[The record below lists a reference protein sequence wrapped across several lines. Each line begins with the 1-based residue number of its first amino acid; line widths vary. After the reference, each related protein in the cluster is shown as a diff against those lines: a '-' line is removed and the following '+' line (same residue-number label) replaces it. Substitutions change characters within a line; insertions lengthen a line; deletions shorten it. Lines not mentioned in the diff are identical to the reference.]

1 MNINFNNVVKN
12 DYEMEFYQNISLQI
26 IEFLR
31 NNYTATFSEISKYV
45 GGRELVL
52 LRLLDEMVAN
62 GEVVFQDNGFSIPI
76 HSSSTTRQQDF
87 LCKTCHGSLLNL
99 ATIEA
104 KIRPVMEEIILAK
117 PKPSFLF
124 DQRPVTFETVL
135 RRVGYLFWRGDIYHS
150 DIALIGDDDLT
161 SIAIAL
167 AGAAKKITVFDIDQ
181 RLIDFI
187 NRVASAHNLLIETHP
202 FDIKNEIPK
211 KYYNQYDVFI
221 TDPSP
226 MKIPFIVFLN
236 FGINLL
242 KNGGVGYISFQS
254 SAMES
259 NLEFQ
264 KIIAQSNL
272 LLTDLIPYF
281 TEYESMI
288 ETFTQKDLELLRLY
302 NNSEK
307 TIAFHESYGR
317 VMKTK
322 NSKTHPIKYTLKEMF
337 GRATEMVIKQPS
349 KDPGGSISGDIDYL
363 NSERSILIKNKDKTY
378 YSK

>member
-1 MNINFNNVVKN
+1 
-12 DYEMEFYQNISLQI
+12 MEFYQDISLQI
-26 IEFLR
+26 IEFLH
-31 NNYTATFSEISKYV
+31 NNFTATYPEISKYV

-52 LRLLDEMVAN
+52 LRLLDEMVTN
-62 GEVVFQDNGFSIPI
+62 GELVFQDNSFSIPNY
-76 HSSSTTRQQDF
+76 STSTMRQHEL
-87 LCKTCHGSLLNL
+87 LCKTCNGSLLDI
-99 ATIEA
+99 AAIEE
-104 KIRPVMEEIILAK
+104 KIRPIMEEIILTK

-124 DQRPVTFETVL
+124 DQRPVTLETVL
-135 RRVGYLFWRGDIYHS
+135 RRVGYLFWRGDMYRS

-167 AGAAKKITVFDIDQ
+167 TRAPKKITVFDIDQ

-187 NRVASAHNLLIETHP
+187 NKVASDQNLLIETHLV
-202 FDIKNEIPK
+202 DINNELPK

-226 MKIPFIVFLN
+226 MKIPFTVFLN

-242 KNGGVGYISFQS
+242 KNSGVGYISFQS
-254 SAMES
+254 SAMEPD
-259 NLEFQ
+259 LEFQ
-264 KIIAQSNL
+264 NIITQSKL

-281 TEYESMI
+281 TEYESI
-288 ETFTQKDLELLRLY
+288 VETFTQKDLELLRLY
-302 NNSEK
+302 NNSK
-307 TIAFHESYGR
+307 KPIAFHESYCR

-322 NSKTHPIKYTLKEMF
+322 HSVTIPIKYTLKEMF
-337 GRATEMVIKQPS
+337 GRATEMVIKKPA

-363 NSERSILIKNKDKTY
+363 NSERSILIKNKDKKY